1 MTVLTAKGRRNPMLE
16 IGKTHTMTHRVTPE
30 TTAIALKS
38 GSLAVLA
45 TPVMIA
51 WMEECCLECVQP
63 ALEPGFTT
71 VGTQVNVTHEAPTP
85 VGNEVT
91 VRCRL
96 EAADSRCLTFSVEAS
111 DSAGVIGR
119 GSHQRFIVDGARFQ
133 AKCDRKRDQ

>member
-1 MTVLTAKGRRNPMLE
+1 M
-16 IGKTHTMTHRVTPE
+16 
-30 TTAIALKS
+30 
-38 GSLAVLA
+38 
-45 TPVMIA
+45 
-51 WMEECCLECVQP
+51 
-63 ALEPGFTT
+63 
-71 VGTQVNVTHEAPTP
+71 GTQVNVTHEAPTP

-96 EAADSRCLTFSVEAS
+96 EAVESRCLTFSVEAS

>member
-30 TTAIALKS
+30 TTASALKS

-96 EAADSRCLTFSVEAS
+96 EAVEAS
-111 DSAGVIGR
+111 DSAGFIGR